1 MLTTMKK
8 EWNIFSPSSALHV
21 VFEIVSLSAWQ
32 EHVVWRVFFAQLFI
46 VMRGGPCMECVA
58 RCMTTTSRLK
68 GLVRTT
74 NAISFDLQNNDE
86 NESNED

>member
-32 EHVVWRVFFAQLFI
+32 EHVVWRVFFTQSFI
-46 VMRGGPCMECVA
+46 VMGGGIGPA
-58 RCMTTTSRLK
+58 
-68 GLVRTT
+68 
-74 NAISFDLQNNDE
+74 
-86 NESNED
+86 